1 MNMPIPNAALEGAP
15 SIVHYVKGETATG
28 AERSFGSSE
37 NGFTAPKLDLDGLV
51 WPRSAPLP
59 AAAIPVAEIMD
70 VLVATGEA
78 LTRDA
83 DGLLAQALERSA
95 RTNPLPRD
103 ILERAYA
110 GIGGSFTRQRMQF
123 QIDQELGGAD
133 VLDGWR
139 EVTTPGGRRCAY
151 RACPPRMIHI
161 IAGNA
166 PGVAAGTIIRA
177 SLTKGVSLIKLPSN
191 DLFTATAILRTMAAV
206 APGHPLTKCFTAA
219 YWKGGDQAVEGS
231 VFQPQYFDKLI
242 AWGGE
247 STIRNAMK
255 NLGPGLEL
263 VSFDPK
269 SSISLV
275 GREAFASAEALAEA
289 ADYAAMDA
297 TVFDQQAC
305 SSSRFQFVEGDEA
318 DVDRY
323 CALLEAALKKP
334 RATASAVRRPL
345 PVDLR
350 DEIDS
355 LREMP
360 DFYGVWGESDGGGLV
375 IRSDDPVDFYPDH
388 KVVNVVPVKRLEDA
402 VRHVNIATQTVGIYP
417 ESRKRALRDAV
428 ANAGAQRVV
437 SLGAAVNIEHGL
449 PHDGFRPLQRFVRW
463 VNDEVRGEV
472 VAPIDG

>member
-1 MNMPIPNAALEGAP
+1 MNRPVAEDVAAADA
-15 SIVHYVKGETATG
+15 SVVHYVKGETVTG
-28 AERSFGSSE
+28 ADRAFGSAAAR
-37 NGFTAPKLDLDGLV
+37 FTAPKLDLNGLV
-51 WPRSAPLP
+51 WPRSAPGP
-59 AAAIPVAEIMD
+59 AFHLPVAEIMD

-83 DGLLAQALERSA
+83 DGLLTQALERSA

-110 GIGGSFTRQRMQF
+110 SLGASFARERMQF
-123 QIDQELGGAD
+123 QIDQELGGVD

-139 EVTTPGGRRCAY
+139 EVVTPSGRRCAY

-191 DLFTATAILRTMAAV
+191 DLFTATAILRTMASV
-206 APGHPLTKCFTAA
+206 APGHPLPKSFTAA
-219 YWKGGDQAVEGS
+219 YWKGGDQAVEGP
-231 VFQPQYFDKLI
+231 VFQPQYFDKLV

-269 SSISLV
+269 SSISFI
-275 GREAFASAEALAEA
+275 GREAFASEEALREA
-289 ADYAAMDA
+289 ADLAAMDA

-305 SSSRFQFVEGDEA
+305 SSSRFQFVEGGEEQ
-318 DVDRY
+318 VDRF
-323 CALLEAALKKP
+323 CALLREALGKP
-334 RATASAVRRPL
+334 RQTASASLRPL
-345 PVDLR
+345 PTDLR
-350 DEIDS
+350 DEIAS

-360 DFYGVWGESDGGGLV
+360 DFYGVWGKDDGSGV
-375 IRSDDPVDFYPDH
+375 VVRSDDPVDFYPDH
-388 KVVNVVPVKRLEDA
+388 KTVNVVPVGRLEDA
-402 VRHVNIATQTVGIYP
+402 VRHVNVATQTVGVYP
-417 ESRKRALRDAV
+417 EARKLALRDAI
-428 ANAGAQRVV
+428 AEAGAQRVV
-437 SLGAAVNIEHGL
+437 SLGAAVNVEHGL

-463 VNDEVRGEV
+463 VNDEVRGET
-472 VAPIDG
+472 VALVDG